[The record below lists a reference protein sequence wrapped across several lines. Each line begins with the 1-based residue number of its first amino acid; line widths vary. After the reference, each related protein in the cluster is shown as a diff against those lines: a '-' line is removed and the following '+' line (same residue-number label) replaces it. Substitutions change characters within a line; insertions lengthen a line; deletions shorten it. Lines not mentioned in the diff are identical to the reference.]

1 MKRFLLMM
9 VVALATLSCRAQET
23 LFKTSRPI
31 NAGFVDVEDGS
42 KKYNFFFCEGNAK
55 AEKWYA
61 KERVKLR
68 KKLNRIRNKHNGQ
81 YKKYARKAEGT
92 EDEQAWKKLQKLTDK
107 YDKKKN
113 KINDRI
119 HKGDSTHVLYSMLYF
134 IDPSF
139 DPPEAL
145 LYKADRV
152 WKDNGEDGRKWVCR
166 NSELVA
172 MKSNVNFFYDRIE
185 NRKITSSHMKV
196 DDELMDSI
204 LSLVSIVR
212 YTSLNMDE
220 HLILID
226 GSRAYLFYYGSRVR
240 CSQDAD
246 GHQALLFRTFGR
258 IMKCVEEHDEAG
270 LESLRPT
277 INDLIAY
284 YRTLILPDQYVSNW
298 H

>member
-1 MKRFLLMM
+1 MKRLILMI
-9 VVALATLSCRAQET
+9 AIAIATLSSRAQQ
-23 LFKTSRPI
+23 LRFRTSRPI

-42 KKYNFFFCEGNAK
+42 RKYNFFLCEGNEK

-68 KKLNRIRNKHNGQ
+68 KKLNKAGNQYNSQ
-81 YKKYARKAEGT
+81 YKKYAQKAEGT
-92 EDEQAWKKLQKLTDK
+92 EDEQARKRLHKLTDK
-107 YDKKKN
+107 YDKKEEKIKN
-113 KINDRI
+113 RI
-119 HKGDSTHVLYSMLYF
+119 HKGDSTYVLYTMLYF

-145 LYKADRV
+145 LYRADEERV
-152 WKDNGEDGRKWVCR
+152 DNGDSGIKWVSR

-172 MKSNVNFFYDRIE
+172 MKSNINFFYDRVE
-185 NRKITSSHMKV
+185 DRKITSTHMKV

-204 LSLVSIVR
+204 KSLVSIVH

-220 HLILID
+220 KLILID
-226 GSRAYLFYYGSRVR
+226 GSRAYLFYYGRR
-240 CSQDAD
+240 MRFSQDAD
-246 GHQALLFRTFGR
+246 DHQVLLFRTFAK

-284 YRTLILPDQYVSNW
+284 YRTLILPDQFIYD
-298 H
+298 